1 MNTLARPRRARAV
14 LGTMALLVALAL
26 PVGANADTTGGGGG
40 SGGLYPTIGQVRLL
54 AKVVAVVHVTFTCD
68 PLNAYDWNTGQVV
81 VTTDGVL
88 EYAAASVWQA
98 SGRSVAQGSTSSY
111 GGSAVICDSTTVN
124 AIDISVPTST
134 VPFKVGSAVVS
145 VDLLVTDANMTSGH
159 SGSAGPVVVKF
170 VTR

>member
-40 SGGLYPTIGQVRLL
+40 SGGLYPTIGSVRLL

-68 PLNAYDWNTGQVV
+68 PLQSIDWTTGEPF
-81 VTTDGVL
+81 TTTAGVL
-88 EYAAASVWQA
+88 GYANASVWQA
-98 SGRSVAQGSTSSY
+98 SGRSVAQGSTSSS
-111 GGSAVICDSTTVN
+111 GGSAVVCDSATVN
-124 AIDISVPTST
+124 AIDISVPTYT

-145 VDLLVTDANMTSGH
+145 ADLLVTDTNMTSGH

>member
-98 SGRSVAQGSTSSY
+98 SGRAVAQGSAY
-111 GGSAVICDSTTVN
+111 QNDRRAVICDSATLNSV
-124 AIDISVPTST
+124 DISVPTST
-134 VPFKVGSAVVS
+134 VPFRRGSAVAS
-145 VDLLVTDANMTSGH
+145 AELTVTDANMSAGD
-159 SGSAGPVVVKF
+159 SGSTGPVVVQL